1 MSAVTLFAWTAPA
14 YFQESA
20 VDHTWVTTYDSRVK
34 IYPALADVLIAG
46 EHYWYSWGS
55 FHARG
60 GTPASADGFLA
71 SAGANLPY
79 ASCLCRPDVD
89 PNIEPAGRGT
99 IFSYGRDGVCHQLS
113 NQILWATGSGG
124 AAAATVRM
132 SRGYWLSNAIFGTY
146 GKQHAA
152 WASKRIQCSTP
163 GGSNAM
169 KPGHPQADV
178 DDFQEHLQATL
189 TGPDADAKIKSLM
202 KHRRAFMAR
211 VERLQY
217 VPPGS
222 DAPSASKL
230 NEAYSSFLHDAAD
243 ILGPEDFER
252 VFGER
257 PKDEMNIVDPSIY
270 EPTIHRPIPK

>member
-1 MSAVTLFAWTAPA
+1 MGVVTLFAWSVPA
-14 YFQESA
+14 YYQGSV

-34 IYPALADVLIAG
+34 VYPALADVLAAG

-55 FHARG
+55 FHAKG
-60 GTPASADGFLA
+60 GTPVSADGFLA
-71 SAGANLPY
+71 SATANLPY
-79 ASCLCRPDVD
+79 ASCLCKPDAD
-89 PNIEPAGRGT
+89 SNIDLAARGT

-124 AAAATVRM
+124 VTSVTVYL

-152 WASKRIQCSTP
+152 WASKKIQCATP
-163 GGSNAM
+163 SGSDAM
-169 KPGHPQADV
+169 KPGQAQSDV

-189 TGPDADAKIKSLM
+189 KGPGADAKIKSLM
-202 KHRRAFMAR
+202 NHRRAFMVQ

-217 VPPGS
+217 APPGS
-222 DAPSASKL
+222 DVPPASEL
-230 NEAYSSFLHDAAD
+230 NKAYSSFLHDAAD

-257 PKDEMNIVDPSIY
+257 PKEEMNIVDPSIY
-270 EPTIHRPIPK
+270 EQSVHRPVQK